1 MTTLDGPS
9 SPGDTHPYA
18 LWDAAYVLGSL
29 SGSERREFEAHLKG
43 CPSCADAVGGLG
55 GMRALLS
62 QIDRGY
68 VDTLDANDGQTELPP
83 LRDELLATVNARRRR
98 SRAATWTLSAAAA
111 VAIGVFVSVQ
121 SNPMAMMP
129 APLPTQA
136 SALEMTPT
144 KPVPLSATVTLTRRA
159 WGTRIEMQCT
169 YEAGPMDLDYD
180 GGQASDTLVM
190 VAVGRDGSRTQLA
203 TWTAQIGMPASLG
216 GSTSMPVD
224 EIASVQV
231 VSADAGAVLLERDL

>member
-1 MTTLDGPS
+1 
-9 SPGDTHPYA
+9 
-18 LWDAAYVLGSL
+18 
-29 SGSERREFEAHLKG
+29 
-43 CPSCADAVGGLG
+43 
-55 GMRALLS
+55 MRALLS

-98 SRAATWTLSAAAA
+98 SRAATWTLSAAVA

-144 KPVPLSATVTLTRRA
+144 KPAPLSATVTLTRRA

-180 GGQASDTLVM
+180 GAQASDTLVM
-190 VAVGRDGSRTQLA
+190 VAVGA
-203 TWTAQIGMPASLG
+203 TAAAPSWPPGRRKSGCRHPWVAAPRCLSTKSLRCKSFPPMPAPCCS
-216 GSTSMPVD
+216 SATSNPW
-224 EIASVQV
+224 
-231 VSADAGAVLLERDL
+231 